1 MSFQLFHAD
10 KKLNVFAPGAS
21 GIEMISSMRLD
32 SRKDIQSVNLFGQF
46 CDQIIKPMSYPFQRK
61 IKDWRINPTPPPP
74 PTNKN
79 NKKSNKNRDREWPV
93 GRRLH
98 CNQMTRWIFTSI
110 SFPLSSFDR
119 FWLDF
124 HENGRRNLLEE
135 YVILISN
142 QLLFTSETK
151 VRQKFFSFHVIFRS
165 LGVNQTAQWIVSNIW
180 GLGGVDQTP
189 QWIVSNIGT
198 GGCRS

>member
-1 MSFQLFHAD
+1 
-10 KKLNVFAPGAS
+10 
-21 GIEMISSMRLD
+21 
-32 SRKDIQSVNLFGQF
+32 
-46 CDQIIKPMSYPFQRK
+46 
-61 IKDWRINPTPPPP
+61 
-74 PTNKN
+74 
-79 NKKSNKNRDREWPV
+79 
-93 GRRLH
+93 
-98 CNQMTRWIFTSI
+98 MTRWTFTSI

-124 HENGRRNLLEE
+124 HENGRQNLSEE

-142 QLLFTSETK
+142 QLLFTSKTK

-198 GGCRS
+198 GGSRSNRTMDFEQYLGTRGSWSNRPMDCKQYFGTGQFNTFHTTDFFYIPWKHQKMRASENEISFNHEVADVSFTDWEFMRWFQ